1 MKGTQREDI
10 LNCNF
15 TYLTKIASNEKII
28 LEYCIKYVRCSSEE
42 KKNQQRHVFSYI
54 AFLLQEHLKGQ
65 ARLGASMEEA
75 VSDYHYG
82 IFYNVQS

>member
-1 MKGTQREDI
+1 MYAAQVK
-10 LNCNF
+10 
-15 TYLTKIASNEKII
+15 K
-28 LEYCIKYVRCSSEE
+28 